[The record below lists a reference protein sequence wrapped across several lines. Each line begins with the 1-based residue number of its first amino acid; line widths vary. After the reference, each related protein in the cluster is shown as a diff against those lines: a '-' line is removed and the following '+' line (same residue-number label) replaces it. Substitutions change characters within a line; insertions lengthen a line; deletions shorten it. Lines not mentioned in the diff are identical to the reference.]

1 MLTNEEIMHFVHPS
15 SWKERP
21 MSIVQ
26 MKINKAKIDKKEIE
40 TLKERKKLLSMLFPM
55 FLDSKEYAAW
65 LELKENGGNTSDD
78 YEDLQMIEENHNEEK
93 MIEELK
99 NDSFAD
105 ERVERLETVLE
116 S

>member
-1 MLTNEEIMHFVHPS
+1 
-15 SWKERP
+15 